1 MKRNNA
7 KWILCGLL
15 AAAGLFLSFCLVG
28 YRFSGL
34 LLLMLAA
41 LVPVYHFLKH
51 DFLRA

>member
-7 KWILCGLL
+7 KWVLCGLL

-34 LLLMLAA
+34 LLLMLVTVM
-41 LVPVYHFLKH
+41 LLPVP
-51 DFLRA
+51 